1 MRTLFFVA
9 ALLTSF
15 TCPAGEQS
23 HEEYIKEVNK
33 VLDRVFEATDGKT
46 LSQQVNVLEELS
58 VEFADNEV
66 VYDVLLQERGTT
78 YSLIGQHQQALAAF
92 DKRNS
97 KPKKLDEE
105 VKSLS
110 TQNAVD
116 AIVEKSGEHQILM
129 VNEAHHVPQ
138 HRVLTYRLLKGFWE
152 QGYRYLALEALSENA
167 ENKLAKEYVSEKA
180 GFYTVEPVF
189 ANLLVHAQQLG
200 FQLVSYDYGSEMQG
214 GTEAREKS
222 AVKNLREKIFDNAP
236 DAKVIIH
243 VGYSHINEDNWL
255 AHYLK
260 ESLELD
266 PLTINQTAIAEKS
279 EKKFESET
287 YRWLVENHSFD
298 APILLMDSERKFW
311 SSAPEKYDVNV
322 IWPRTEYSLNRPDW
336 ARLGRELMHVD
347 MSWCGES
354 YPCIVEVYRVGE
366 DDEVPADRIVISTK
380 NEASGIFI
388 SPSSSQI
395 TVTNTE
401 GEVLHTEFLE

>member
-1 MRTLFFVA
+1 MRTLFLVA

-15 TCPAGEQS
+15 TCSADEQS

-33 VLDRVFEATDGKT
+33 AFDRVFEATDGKT
-46 LSQQVNVLEELS
+46 LSQQVNVLKELS
-58 VEFADNEV
+58 VEFADNEA
-66 VYDVLLQERGTT
+66 VYDMLLQERGTT
-78 YSLIGQHQQALAAF
+78 YSFIGQHQQALAAF

-97 KPKKLDEE
+97 KPKNLYQE

-116 AIVEKSGEHQILM
+116 AIVETSGEYQILM
-129 VNEAHHVPQ
+129 INEAHHVPQ
-138 HRVLTYRLLKGFWE
+138 HRVLTYRLLKGLWE

-167 ENKLAKEYVSEKA
+167 ENELAKDYVSEKS

-222 AVKNLREKIFDNAP
+222 AAKNLREKIFDNTP

-243 VGYSHINEDNWL
+243 VGYNHINEDGWL
-255 AHYLK
+255 AYYLK

-266 PLTINQTAIAEKS
+266 PLTINQTEIAEKS

-287 YRWLVENHSFD
+287 YTWLVENHSFD
-298 APILLMDSERKFW
+298 APVLLMDSERKFW

-347 MSWCGES
+347 ISWCGES
-354 YPCIVEVYRVGE
+354 YPCTVQVYRLDGE
-366 DDEVPADRIVISTK
+366 DEVPTDRIVISTE

-395 TVTNTE
+395 KITNAE
-401 GEVLHTEFLE
+401 GEVLHTELLK